1 MAYPLVIS
9 GKPMHTLTVPNRLI
23 LIPSSFSIQ
32 TFVLIPYTEEICLNE
47 LIRRFWDLMESV
59 IIRIAKMQ
67 SYSLKAV
74 VSLCSDPSRPGSS
87 VRPQCRTVFDAQDAH
102 HP

>member
-23 LIPSSFSIQ
+23 LIPSSFSIR

-47 LIRRFWDLMESV
+47 
-59 IIRIAKMQ
+59 
-67 SYSLKAV
+67 
-74 VSLCSDPSRPGSS
+74 
-87 VRPQCRTVFDAQDAH
+87 
-102 HP
+102 